1 MRIVINRW
9 HMSVTYKVIAISVD
23 NLEMEA
29 EKATRSNKK
38 RKYRN
43 LSTDERIESKKTK
56 YVGVSWNKRTQRWI
70 ANIKIN
76 GKSKHLGYFDS
87 DYDAAMKYD
96 EEARQHGK
104 SVNVPIHPSDDQAEK
119 QKKPRKLSDIERM
132 ERQETEY
139 VGVSWSKQ
147 QQRWHAWIHYG
158 KKKNYLGL
166 FDTDYEAAM
175 RYDEEARK
183 QGKAVNFKFSDEDVQ
198 AEKQK
203 KPRKLKGKERIER
216 QETEYVGVSWNK
228 DSQQWSSRIRI
239 NKHVKKLGYYDKAY
253 DAAKRYDE
261 EARKHGRP
269 VNIPIHPTDVQA
281 KKQKKSRKL
290 IGMERIES
298 QETKYVGVSWDKN
311 AQRWGSSIQ
320 TEGKRNH
327 LGLFDSDYDAAMRY
341 DQEARK
347 HGREVNFKFSDE
359 EIQAERRKKPRKLSG
374 MEQIERQETEYVGV
388 SWSKQHQRWRVRIQ
402 IADKRKF
409 LGLFDSDYEA
419 AMKYDEEARN
429 HGKPANF
436 PIDPEEI
443 QAEKP
448 NKG

>member
-1 MRIVINRW
+1 MRILIITRRII
-9 HMSVTYKVIAISVD
+9 SDKYKVIAISVD

-70 ANIKIN
+70 ANIKID

-166 FDTDYEAAM
+166 FDSDYEAAM
-175 RYDEEARK
+175 RYDEEARKQGKAVNFKISNEDVQAEKQKKPRKLKGMERIERQETEYVGVSWNKDSQQWSSQIQIAGKQKTLGYFDSDYDAAMKYDEEARK

-198 AEKQK
+198 AEK
-203 KPRKLKGKERIER
+203 R
-216 QETEYVGVSWNK
+216 NK
-228 DSQQWSSRIRI
+228 S
-239 NKHVKKLGYYDKAY
+239 
-253 DAAKRYDE
+253 
-261 EARKHGRP
+261 
-269 VNIPIHPTDVQA
+269 
-281 KKQKKSRKL
+281 
-290 IGMERIES
+290 
-298 QETKYVGVSWDKN
+298 
-311 AQRWGSSIQ
+311 
-320 TEGKRNH
+320 
-327 LGLFDSDYDAAMRY
+327 
-341 DQEARK
+341 
-347 HGREVNFKFSDE
+347 
-359 EIQAERRKKPRKLSG
+359 
-374 MEQIERQETEYVGV
+374 
-388 SWSKQHQRWRVRIQ
+388 
-402 IADKRKF
+402 
-409 LGLFDSDYEA
+409 
-419 AMKYDEEARN
+419 
-429 HGKPANF
+429 
-436 PIDPEEI
+436 
-443 QAEKP
+443 
-448 NKG
+448 